1 MGITVQQS
9 GAFLETFELA
19 PTGDGLLSGLKF
31 AAKDI
36 IDIAGRKT
44 GCGNPSWRETHPP
57 ARSHAVCVEQLLAAG
72 ARCIGKTVSDEV
84 AFSLIGENHFY
95 GTPLNPRAPDRV
107 PGGSSSG
114 SASAVAC
121 GLADFALGSDTGGS
135 VRVPASNCGIWGLRP
150 SHDFISVAGVMPFAP
165 TFDTVGIHA
174 RSAEVL
180 ARAAA
185 VLLGDGRHSSDNA
198 RGFTSAASK
207 VASAAAK
214 PKSIYLLRE
223 AFELAQPEVRQ
234 AHFPAI
240 EKLRKQFGS
249 AVRETSLG
257 EILDDASIKTFD
269 SWFET
274 YCVIQWSE
282 IENSL
287 GPWIADSQPT
297 FGPVTTKNFEL
308 VKNLDRRRIAPAIV
322 KREGYYRALRKFLGP
337 QDLLCIPTAPAAAPI
352 KGSLGMDQRVGD
364 YYKRALSLTSI
375 AGICR
380 LPQVSMPVSVVATD
394 GAELP
399 VGLSLLGSFGEDLF
413 LLDVVGRM
421 AEAGRDFQ

>member
-1 MGITVQQS
+1 MNITVEQS
-9 GAFLETFELA
+9 GAFAETFELA
-19 PTGDGLLSGLKF
+19 PTGDGPLASLRFGV
-31 AAKDI
+31 KDI

-44 GCGNPSWRETHPP
+44 GCGNPSWRDTHPP
-57 ARSHAVCVEQLLAAG
+57 ARSHAVCVEQLLAG
-72 ARCIGKTVSDEV
+72 GGRCIGKTVSDEV
-84 AFSLIGENHFY
+84 AFSLIGKNHFY
-95 GTPLNPRAPDRV
+95 GTPLNPKAPNRV

-180 ARAAA
+180 GRAAS
-185 VLLGDGRHSSDNA
+185 VLLGSNPQRAVKNGATPRKIH
-198 RGFTSAASK
+198 
-207 VASAAAK
+207 
-214 PKSIYLLRE
+214 LLKE
-223 AFELAQPEVRQ
+223 AFALAEPVAQRAYQ
-234 AHFPAI
+234 AAI
-240 EKLRKQFGS
+240 ENLRKQFGS
-249 AVRETSLG
+249 AARETSLAEIVG
-257 EILDDASIKTFD
+257 EASIKHFD

-274 YCVIQWSE
+274 YCVMQWSE

-287 GPWIADSQPT
+287 GPWIAESKPT

-308 VKNLDRRRIAPAIV
+308 VKNLDRRKVAPAIV
-322 KREGYYRALRKFLGP
+322 RRELFYHCFREFLGP
-337 QDLLCIPTAPAAAPI
+337 QDLLCIPTTPAPAPI

-375 AGICR
+375 AGLCR
-380 LPQVSMPVSVVATD
+380 LPQVSMPLSTVNVD
-394 GAELP
+394 GTQLP
-399 VGLSLLGSFGEDLF
+399 LGLSLLGSFGEDLF
-413 LLDVVGRM
+413 LLDIVRQVAAVLPMR
-421 AEAGRDFQ
+421 